1 MTGFSFTRSLTA
13 LALVGAIA
21 IPAAAPA
28 MAQRY
33 DHRGYDHR
41 GYDHRGGGWHG
52 GGWRGGDNSGGIIG
66 GALLGLVDG
75 GVIGGALAAPPPADY
90 APPPVYYAPPPAAYY
105 APPQPRNCQTFNGD
119 ASIDASGAPFYG
131 TACLQADG
139 RWHIVN

>member
-1 MTGFSFTRSLTA
+1 MLLFWTVLLVALLASGSAMARGHTHLFLGFNF
-13 LALVGAIA
+13 
-21 IPAAAPA
+21 APA
-28 MAQRY
+28 PYYYGPPAY
-33 DHRGYDHR
+33 Y
-41 GYDHRGGGWHG
+41 Y
-52 GGWRGGDNSGGIIG
+52 
-66 GALLGLVDG
+66 
-75 GVIGGALAAPPPADY
+75 APPVYY